1 MWQDNRKRKSGPEV
15 AVTLLLGGDSQQH
28 ELKATW
34 TNGIN
39 ADTYSHHS
47 RYLAVFDG
55 VSGVQPPWR
64 PADMS
69 AALAIQFES
78 EMAKRFDQNA
88 QVYDEAVRQRLS
100 LSKKK
105 ETGEWLKNLLANA
118 LLNVQTGG
126 STTLA
131 ACVLTKGA
139 GSVN

>member
-1 MWQDNRKRKSGPEV
+1 MWQDDRKRKSGSEV
-15 AVTLLLGGDSQQH
+15 AVTLLFGGDSQQH

-100 LSKKK
+100 LSKKRK
-105 ETGEWLKNLLANA
+105 QES
-118 LLNVQTGG
+118 G
-126 STTLA
+126 SRICLQMLCSTCRPVGQQPLPRV
-131 ACVLTKGA
+131 C
-139 GSVN
+139 